1 MAEWKERYLELWNN
15 YSKRQRYMIIGAAA
29 LVFIAIVAGSIIYGG
44 KPDMVPLFTNME
56 AKDAGE
62 VAAKLK
68 ENKVN
73 YEIQAG
79 GQGTTILVPARA
91 STARAWIWLPKV
103 CPGVIRASNFLM
115 TVSSA

>member
-68 ENKVN
+68 ENKVD
-73 YEIQAG
+73 YEIQEGISSTSAITKSAAIAIIG
-79 GQGTTILVPARA
+79 LKLRKVP
-91 STARAWIWLPKV
+91 S
-103 CPGVIRASNFLM
+103 
-115 TVSSA
+115 